1 MSGRAGNCFPCLCVT
16 FRSTGMISALAG
28 GGNPS
33 NSSRLRLRV
42 VVESFF
48 IVARAGLLTLEISKA
63 LVRLF
68 VLLGWCS
75 MSTETLSMK
84 GLLWQW
90 APRTKHGSRY
100 TFEVRIQCLFDLF
113 VFSISFEVGTRVL
126 WCWLEDFAPNI
137 WQRTRVRHGRS
148 LTTASVD
155 LYSWVS
161 YDPVSMAANTIA
173 ANSLGSRT
181 KGLLRELNPGPLAP
195 EARIIPLD
203 QAADGC

>member
-16 FRSTGMISALAG
+16 FRRTGMISALAG

-42 VVESFF
+42 VVETFF

-68 VLLGWCS
+68 VLFGWCS

-100 TFEVRIQCLFDLF
+100 TFEVRVQCLFDLF

-126 WCWLEDFAPNI
+126 WCWLEDFASNI

-155 LYSWVS
+155 LYSRVS
-161 YDPVSMAANTIA
+161 YDPASMAANTFA
-173 ANSLGSRT
+173 ANNLGSLT

-203 QAADGC
+203 QAADEN

>member
-1 MSGRAGNCFPCLCVT
+1 MT
-16 FRSTGMISALAG
+16 
-28 GGNPS
+28 
-33 NSSRLRLRV
+33 
-42 VVESFF
+42 
-48 IVARAGLLTLEISKA
+48 

-75 MSTETLSMK
+75 VSTETLNMK

-90 APRTKHGSRY
+90 APRTKHGSRC
-100 TFEVRIQCLFDLF
+100 TFEVRTQGLFDLF

-126 WCWLEDFAPNI
+126 WCWLEDFLPATFGNGH
-137 WQRTRVRHGRS
+137 VLDMVVRS

-161 YDPVSMAANTIA
+161 CDPASMAANTIA
-173 ANSLGSRT
+173 ANSLGFRT
-181 KGLLRELNPGPLAP
+181 KGLLWELNPGPLAP

-203 QAADGC
+203 QAASCQTNMTDPNLICKQSHGGSF

>member
-1 MSGRAGNCFPCLCVT
+1 MT
-16 FRSTGMISALAG
+16 FRRTGMISALAG

-42 VVESFF
+42 VVETFF
-48 IVARAGLLTLEISKA
+48 IVAHAGLLTLEISKA

-68 VLLGWCS
+68 VLFGWCS

-100 TFEVRIQCLFDLF
+100 TFEVRVQCLFDLF

-126 WCWLEDFAPNI
+126 WCWLEDFASNI

-155 LYSWVS
+155 LHSRVS
-161 YDPVSMAANTIA
+161 YDPASMAANTFA
-173 ANSLGSRT
+173 ANSLGSLT

>member
-1 MSGRAGNCFPCLCVT
+1 M
-16 FRSTGMISALAG
+16 
-28 GGNPS
+28 

-48 IVARAGLLTLEISKA
+48 IVARAGLLTLEISNA

-75 MSTETLSMK
+75 MSTETLNMK

-90 APRTKHGSRY
+90 APRTKHGSRC
-100 TFEVRIQCLFDLF
+100 TFEVRTQGLFDLF

-126 WCWLEDFAPNI
+126 WCWLEDFLPATFGNGH
-137 WQRTRVRHGRS
+137 VSDMVVRS

-161 YDPVSMAANTIA
+161 CDPASMAANTIA
-173 ANSLGSRT
+173 ANSLGFRP
-181 KGLLRELNPGPLAP
+181 GLLRELNPGPLAP

-203 QAADGC
+203 QAADEC